1 MLKISLKLSIDKIYL
16 ELEIIWKHW
25 QNKRISKSQP
35 RFEKRMHFDIKIL
48 HLINGKVVP
57 EGTRYWLMFVIWHSC
72 DIISCPNLNI
82 FRYHWIPPHC
92 LFVIFVCSRKPPLS
106 RHCDLLWSSSCRKQP
121 DRRGERSAGK
131 GRRRCKCNI
140 INSIIKHSGVRYNTL
155 YKENFRCR
163 DGN

>member
-48 HLINGKVVP
+48 HLINAKVVP

-82 FRYHWIPPHC
+82 FQYHWIPPHC
-92 LFVIFVCSRKPPLS
+92 LFALFVYSRKLPLS
-106 RHCDLLWSSSCRKQP
+106 RHFDLLWSSSYRTQP
-121 DRRGERSAGK
+121 DRRAECSAGK
-131 GRRRCKCNI
+131 CQTRCKCNI
-140 INSIIKHSGVRYNTL
+140 CSQQYYFAQWSTVHYL
-155 YKENFRCR
+155 M
-163 DGN
+163 